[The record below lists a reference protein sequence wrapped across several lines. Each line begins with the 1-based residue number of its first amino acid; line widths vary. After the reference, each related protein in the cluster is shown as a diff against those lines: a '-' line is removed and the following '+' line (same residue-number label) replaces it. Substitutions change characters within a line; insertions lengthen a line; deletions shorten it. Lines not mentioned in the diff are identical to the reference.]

1 MLIPNVARLME
12 FRITGETRA
21 SLCGGGGFY
30 IGLGEVG
37 RLNPIREASLHE
49 LGSQTEEK
57 GDSES
62 STNIHLSLLP
72 EFRNSMTQMPQAP
85 ISTPSPK

>member
-12 FRITGETRA
+12 FRSTRETRA

-37 RLNPIREASLHE
+37 RLNSIWEASLHE

-57 GDSES
+57 GDSEL

-85 ISTPSPK
+85 ISMPSPK